1 MRHHAITRAGL
12 SARMNSSLVLLLVVV
27 LSACGQ
33 GQNVID
39 DQDLIP
45 DTQSNSS
52 NSTDINLVSVS
63 TMDSEILTSTG
74 ALASAAGSV
83 DIGSNS
89 PELGA
94 ATASESEIGSNQSAI
109 STQTLPEQPHNS
121 FTTNTSD
128 DLPMAGIF
136 YGSPKAGGFGGSNT
150 RVANHQSIRFR
161 ASRTGT
167 INSVSWQNRYI
178 TDQTRDNR
186 CDVAMQQNDPESHR
200 HYIYCQGIDAG
211 LSGSQMA
218 FTLGNP
224 YAVGSGGRLLVSIY
238 PSKADGT
245 PDLSAPPLG
254 FSSTPFVPIDHK
266 ADVFHWVDLD
276 QHADLVGGLF
286 YHIVL
291 NNLKPPPKLFRV
303 SLEELLTYPDDVGA
317 IGLNGTEYHDQP
329 NQSEQQGPWLDG
341 HATLWT
347 DDVPLTAD
355 SEWRENSQKV
365 GWWMVK
371 YADDDII
378 GDIWPAFD
386 GSNNSNG
393 IGVKNIGGS
402 IRARQNF
409 IVRDADRRVDGVW
422 LNYGHWYLG
431 SNGRDMTG
439 TLKNGNG
446 QTITTV
452 TFPHDAAIAAINESF
467 DPEQGATSGDRER
480 AFARSW
486 HFVELDSPVDL
497 IEGAQYY
504 FELSAPSG
512 AGFAVFAPPYGNR
525 AIKTTNYTWEDAQAQ
540 YSENNGNTWT
550 DWNETYEQ
558 RDLPLLFTIEGQ
570 PRKLP

>member
-1 MRHHAITRAGL
+1 
-12 SARMNSSLVLLLVVV
+12 
-27 LSACGQ
+27 
-33 GQNVID
+33 
-39 DQDLIP
+39 
-45 DTQSNSS
+45 
-52 NSTDINLVSVS
+52 
-63 TMDSEILTSTG
+63 
-74 ALASAAGSV
+74 
-83 DIGSNS
+83 
-89 PELGA
+89 
-94 ATASESEIGSNQSAI
+94 
-109 STQTLPEQPHNS
+109 
-121 FTTNTSD
+121 
-128 DLPMAGIF
+128 MAGIF